1 MCLVHRCIIRRYSL
15 HVSPNQLC
23 CYHVVIM
30 LLLCCYIMLLLC
42 CYYVA
47 ICCYYVVIML
57 LLCCYYVAIMLQLF
71 CYYVVIMLLLCCYY
85 VVIMLLLCCLSRHS
99 RFNLSL
105 ITISI
110 LMKANVTGKRIN
122 TVHTHSIYLDS
133 TARFICYITRC
144 FTNNLGFLG
153 LDYSFRLNNSISF
166 RL

>member
-1 MCLVHRCIIRRYSL
+1 
-15 HVSPNQLC
+15 
-23 CYHVVIM
+23 
-30 LLLCCYIMLLLC
+30 MLLLC
-42 CYYVA
+42 CYYVV
-47 ICCYYVVIML
+47 ILCCYYVAIMLLYVVIML
-57 LLCCYYVAIMLQLF
+57 LLCCCHVAIMLLLCCNYF
-71 CYYVVIMLLLCCYY
+71 AIMLLLCCYY